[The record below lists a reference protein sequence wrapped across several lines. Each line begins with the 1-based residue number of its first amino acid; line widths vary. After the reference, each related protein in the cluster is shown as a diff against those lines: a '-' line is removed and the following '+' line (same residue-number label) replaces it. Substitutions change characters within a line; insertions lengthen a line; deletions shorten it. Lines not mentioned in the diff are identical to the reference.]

1 MSALLEA
8 DAVSFR
14 YDPGTPLLEGWSA
27 AFHPGEVVAVTG
39 PSGRGK
45 STLLYLLGLMLKPR
59 DGRVLLDGREVQGL
73 SDRARAGLR
82 AEVFGSCSRMLR
94 WMPPAP

>member
-45 STLLYLLGLMLKPR
+45 STLLYLLG
-59 DGRVLLDGREVQGL
+59 
-73 SDRARAGLR
+73 
-82 AEVFGSCSRMLR
+82 
-94 WMPPAP
+94 